1 MNKILIS
8 SADNYSVNFAPET
21 EVEEVIQNVRT
32 IINTIKRSV
41 PLDRAFGIDGDVVD
55 KPMPVAEAQLSNEI
69 FTAVRKY
76 EPRARIENIRFE
88 SNLTGKLNVKVVV
101 SI

>member
-1 MNKILIS
+1 MNNVLIS
-8 SADNYSVNFAPET
+8 SADVYAVNFAPST

-41 PLDRAFGIDGDVVD
+41 PLDRSFGIDGDVVD
-55 KPMPVAEAQLSNEI
+55 KPVPVAEAQLSNEI
-69 FTAVRKY
+69 FTAVRRY
-76 EPRARIENIRFE
+76 EPRARIENIRFK
-88 SNLTGKLNVKVVV
+88 SDLTGKLKVEVVV